1 MQWHLENESD
11 RQVNIVI
18 PAAGQGTR
26 LRPHT
31 HTLPKVMLPV
41 AGRPIIGHILTDV
54 SSLAPREVRLV
65 VGYRGETLEAYVREA
80 FPEMPVRIVWQ
91 KDQLGLG
98 HAVLQGLVEGER
110 EPVLVVLGDT
120 VFDVDYGAFVAS
132 GDNVLGV
139 RPVPDPERFGIVE
152 LDDAGERVL
161 KLVEKPAEPKTN
173 LALVGLYYVADGER
187 LRSAIASLV
196 EDDSR
201 TRGEYQLTDALQ
213 RMIEAGTPFVPFKIG
228 NWYDCGKP
236 ETLLDTNRALLDRR
250 AVEVPPEFDDVR
262 IVPPVAIGPNCTIE
276 RAVVG
281 PHVTLGRDAVVHEAV
296 VRDSII
302 GDGATVRGCVLER
315 SIVGPGASMVAP
327 ARTVN
332 LGEGSQVTC

>member
-1 MQWHLENESD
+1 M
-11 RQVNIVI
+11 NIVI

-41 AGRPIIGHILTDV
+41 AGRPIIGHILADLR
-54 SSLAPREVRLV
+54 SLEPDEIRLV
-65 VGYRGETLEAYVREA
+65 VGYRGKTLAAYVDEA
-80 FPEMPVRIVWQ
+80 FPDMPIRIVWQ
-91 KDQLGLG
+91 ESQLGLG
-98 HAVLQGLVEGER
+98 HAVLQGLVAGEH

-120 VFDVDYGAFVAS
+120 VFDVDYAAFVAT
-132 GDNVLGV
+132 GENVLGV
-139 RPVPDPERFGIVE
+139 RPVPDPERFGLVE
-152 LDDAGERVL
+152 LDDTGERIV
-161 KLVEKPAEPKTN
+161 KLVEKPAEPKTD
-173 LALVGLYYVADGER
+173 LALVGLYYVDDGEE
-187 LRSAIASLV
+187 LRGAIASLV
-196 EDDSR
+196 DDDTR

-213 RMIEAGTPFVPFKIG
+213 RLIDAGTKFVPFRIG
-228 NWYDCGKP
+228 NWFDCGKP
-236 ETLLDTNRALLDRR
+236 ETLLDTNRELLDRR
-250 AVEVPPEFDDVR
+250 ATEVPPESDDVR
-262 IVPPVAIGPNCTIE
+262 IIPPVAIGPNCTIE

-281 PHVTLGRDAVVHEAV
+281 PHVSLGRDAVVHGAV

-315 SIVGPGASMVAP
+315 SIVGPGASLEAP